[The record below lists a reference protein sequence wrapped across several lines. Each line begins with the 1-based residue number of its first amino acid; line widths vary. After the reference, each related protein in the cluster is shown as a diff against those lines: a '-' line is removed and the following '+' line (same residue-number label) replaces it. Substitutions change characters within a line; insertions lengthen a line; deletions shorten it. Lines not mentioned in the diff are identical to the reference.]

1 MTRKTQTIDE
11 IVDRANKYL
20 SNTDADM
27 RDRRQGVIDFVTG
40 VLMQTGNYRGFG
52 YLPESEV
59 ANGIGGINYVDGVP
73 HHDIVERFAN
83 TDPTR
88 IRIYHGA

>member
-40 VLMQTGNYRGFG
+40 MLMQTGNYRGFG
-52 YLPESEV
+52 YLQASEV
-59 ANGIGGINYVDGVP
+59 ANGAGGINYVNGLP
-73 HHDIVERFAN
+73 HPDTVERVAN
-83 TDPTR
+83 TDSTR
-88 IRIYHGA
+88 VRIFHGA

>member
-11 IVDRANKYL
+11 IVDRANEYL

-40 VLMQTGNYRGFG
+40 MLMQTGNYRGFG
-52 YLPESEV
+52 YLLESEV
-59 ANGIGGINYVDGVP
+59 ANGVGGINYVDGVP

-88 IRIYHGA
+88 VRIYHGA

>member
-40 VLMQTGNYRGFG
+40 MLMQTGNYRGFG
-52 YLPESEV
+52 YLLETEV
-59 ANGIGGINYVDGVP
+59 ANGVGGINYVDGVP
-73 HHDIVERFAN
+73 HPNMSERFAN
-83 TDPTR
+83 TDPHTR
-88 IRIYHGA
+88 THLHGA